1 MVTVDDVIHELY
13 IPYLKSN
20 YFEEINI
27 HIILLHIQN
36 IVTRKLYT
44 YRTNFTYLII
54 ILIKKTSLLR
64 KFNAIFSKF
73 ALYKLGTKLVNKI
86 IADLLYSSN
95 PLPNID
101 YKAIQGLN
109 SYYIEPLDIKKTR
122 PRMSAMNII
131 KEYERRC
138 FFVHRRL
145 RTDPQCHPKLR
156 SFVQSFKLNR
166 EAFIRH
172 IMLHCYEKEYIIFAN
187 ELTFIFWN
195 EFGWID
201 QMMAYENIIRITA
214 DVSQIALMYLDTFPK
229 HTFIMLLYAIVKFS
243 KNVIKNMT
251 SDKHKTICCNLL
263 RTLSSINTVVSE
275 TYYGKMY
282 DLWLKRIQNID
293 PHLEAEIYF
302 NEIHKWMYSIFEYEF
317 ETMPLVHKKWYVYF
331 LFFRT

>member
-1 MVTVDDVIHELY
+1 MNT
-13 IPYLKSN
+13 
-20 YFEEINI
+20 
-27 HIILLHIQN
+27 
-36 IVTRKLYT
+36 
-44 YRTNFTYLII
+44 
-54 ILIKKTSLLR
+54 
-64 KFNAIFSKF
+64 
-73 ALYKLGTKLVNKI
+73 
-86 IADLLYSSN
+86 
-95 PLPNID
+95 
-101 YKAIQGLN
+101 
-109 SYYIEPLDIKKTR
+109 
-122 PRMSAMNII
+122 MNII

-138 FFVHRRL
+138 SFMHRRL

-172 IMLHCYEKEYIIFAN
+172 IMLHCYEKEYIVFAN

-195 EFGWID
+195 EFGWTD
-201 QMMAYENIIRITA
+201 EMMAYENIIRITA
-214 DVSQIALMYLDTFPK
+214 DVSQVALMYLDTFPK

-243 KNVIKNMT
+243 KNVIKKMT

-302 NEIHKWMYSIFEYEF
+302 NKIHKWMYSIFEYEF
-317 ETMPLVHKKWYVYF
+317 ETMPLVHKKCICNENFYCKYHTLLIKKEITAKYNAYIFVCECIKLHCNTNVQYSER
-331 LFFRT
+331 LLQNLCLEK